1 MHLTNYFIHILI
13 DIHHEPYGNRKFGND
28 QRYINGIR
36 GKTVITQGGPCICEL
51 EFKYIIV
58 PSDEIHQETDSNLD
72 AGEEVE

>member
-36 GKTVITQGGPCICEL
+36 GKTVITQGKECICEIDV
-51 EFKYIIV
+51 KYVI
-58 PSDEIHQETDSNLD
+58 PRNY
-72 AGEEVE
+72 GEETERNSDIEDYVD